1 MKVHKKY
8 HKKSTHYVLED
19 QKSSRDRLD
28 VDNLMATFLK
38 RRDRTGKVIILEE
51 KYVMA
56 IL

>member
-28 VDNLMATFLK
+28 VDNLMAMFLI